1 MNLIMNSL
9 AAKNKNKLRFIK
21 IMILI
26 LIMIYKKEKR
36 DVLIKRKINL

>member
-21 IMILI
+21 IKISI